1 MNDNHVKVA
10 LISLGC
16 AKNLVDSEIMLGSLL
31 RCGLELTTVPEDA
44 DVLLINTCSFIQA
57 AQEESI
63 NTILQADCRR
73 GNEEDEEGDYD
84 DYEYD
89 DYEYNEEEEEEG
101 REKDQK
107 TFVEPA
113 GTSEP
118 LQVPNV
124 NEVNKNEEYDDYYYY
139 DDDDDEYDEDEEA
152 FVEANGA
159 NDPSGEDYEY
169 SSYEDEKNGPIEDGD
184 DDNYDSYS
192 EEEEWEEAPAA
203 ATSQLPI
210 RK

>member
-1 MNDNHVKVA
+1 MLCFVECSDE
-10 LISLGC
+10 SEEYDEY
-16 AKNLVDSEIMLGSLL
+16 DSEESN
-31 RCGLELTTVPEDA
+31 ENDEYDSDESYYYSSDSYEEYPQSN
-44 DVLLINTCSFIQA
+44 VLN
-57 AQEESI
+57 ES
-63 NTILQADCRR
+63 NGKNRE
-73 GNEEDEEGDYD
+73 GEKEKEDEEGDYD

-89 DYEYNEEEEEEG
+89 DYEYNEEEEEQG

-139 DDDDDEYDEDEEA
+139 DDDDEYDEDEEA
-152 FVEANGA
+152 FVEANGV

-192 EEEEWEEAPAA
+192 EEEWEEAPAA

>member
-1 MNDNHVKVA
+1 MLRFVECSDE
-10 LISLGC
+10 SEEYDEY
-16 AKNLVDSEIMLGSLL
+16 DSEESN
-31 RCGLELTTVPEDA
+31 ENAEYDSDESYYYSSDSYEEYPQSN
-44 DVLLINTCSFIQA
+44 VLN
-57 AQEESI
+57 ES
-63 NTILQADCRR
+63 NGKNRE
-73 GNEEDEEGDYD
+73 GEKEKEDEEGDYD

-89 DYEYNEEEEEEG
+89 DYEYNEEEGGGE
-101 REKDQK
+101 EKDQK

-124 NEVNKNEEYDDYYYY
+124 NEVSKNEEYDDYYYY
-139 DDDDDEYDEDEEA
+139 DDDDEYDEDEEA

>member
-1 MNDNHVKVA
+1 MNESN
-10 LISLGC
+10 G
-16 AKNLVDSEIMLGSLL
+16 KNREG
-31 RCGLELTTVPEDA
+31 EKEK
-44 DVLLINTCSFIQA
+44 
-57 AQEESI
+57 
-63 NTILQADCRR
+63 
-73 GNEEDEEGDYD
+73 EDEEGDYD

-89 DYEYNEEEEEEG
+89 DYEYNEEEEGE
-101 REKDQK
+101 EKDQK

-139 DDDDDEYDEDEEA
+139 DDDDEYDEDEET
-152 FVEANGA
+152 FVEANGV

-169 SSYEDEKNGPIEDGD
+169 SSYEDEKNGPIEDGN

-192 EEEEWEEAPAA
+192 EEEWEEALAA

-210 RK
+210 RKWTASLWPNEHFK

>member
-1 MNDNHVKVA
+1 MNESN
-10 LISLGC
+10 G
-16 AKNLVDSEIMLGSLL
+16 KNREG
-31 RCGLELTTVPEDA
+31 EKEK
-44 DVLLINTCSFIQA
+44 
-57 AQEESI
+57 
-63 NTILQADCRR
+63 
-73 GNEEDEEGDYD
+73 EDEEGDYD

-89 DYEYNEEEEEEG
+89 DYEYNEEEEGE
-101 REKDQK
+101 EKDQK

-124 NEVNKNEEYDDYYYY
+124 NDEVNKNEEYDDYYYY
-139 DDDDDEYDEDEEA
+139 DDDDEYDEDEEA

-184 DDNYDSYS
+184 DDNYDS
-192 EEEEWEEAPAA
+192 
-203 ATSQLPI
+203 SQLPI